1 MGAVDMVELI
11 ADKIK
16 MRAQLTGDIVEVKV
30 LMSHPME
37 TGRRKNDIEQ
47 LIPAHFIQ
55 LLTATLNGKRVLEAQ
70 WGTGISKN
78 PYLTLRLKG
87 AKVGDVVEITWH
99 DNLGKSAVQSVI
111 VTQAL

>member
-1 MGAVDMVELI
+1 MVELI

-16 MRAQLTGDIVEVKV
+16 MRAQLTGDIIEVKV

-55 LLTATLNGKRVLEAQ
+55 LLMATLNGKTVLEAQ

-78 PYLTLRLKG
+78 PYLTFRLKD
-87 AKVGDVVEITWH
+87 AKVGDIVEVTWH
-99 DNLGKSAVQSVI
+99 DNFGKSATQSI
-111 VTQAL
+111 TVTQT

>member
-1 MGAVDMVELI
+1 MDAVDMAGLS
-11 ADKIK
+11 ADNMK
-16 MRAQLTGDIVEVKV
+16 MRALLKGDFVEVKV

-37 TGRRKNDIEQ
+37 TGRRKNNFEQ

-55 LLTATLNGKRVLEAQ
+55 LLTATLNSKTVLEAQ

-78 PYLTLRLKG
+78 PYLTFRLKG
-87 AKVGDVVEITWH
+87 AKVGDVVEVTWH
-99 DNLGKSAVQSVI
+99 DNLGKSAVQSVF